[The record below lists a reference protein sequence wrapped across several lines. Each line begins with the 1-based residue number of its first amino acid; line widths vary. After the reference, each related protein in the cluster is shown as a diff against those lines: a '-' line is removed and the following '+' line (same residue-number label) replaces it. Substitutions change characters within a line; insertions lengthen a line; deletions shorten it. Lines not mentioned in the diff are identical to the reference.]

1 MRKIGQKKIG
11 AIIALDGEKEFK
23 KSVSDVNSEL
33 KSLKSESNLV
43 KEQFADQANTMEA
56 LKEKHKVLEKVLDA
70 HKKKEEE
77 IKKGLDHAKES
88 YEKVGSGLK
97 TLKDQYEEA
106 QKKLERM
113 EKTSGT
119 ATDEIDKQRDEMKKL
134 ADQIEKGER
143 NYETAEK
150 RISVWETS
158 LNNAKTQTIKANREL
173 EQNEKYLQEA
183 QNSTDKCAVSIDEF
197 GKKTKEAAEVTTDWG
212 TAMKVATA
220 GEIVDG
226 MANLAKKLGEESVGA
241 ANEFENSANQVQAST
256 GLSADAM
263 REYEKVMD
271 EVYRNNYG
279 DNFEDVGEAISI
291 IAQNMGELDPSQM
304 QKIAESSIT
313 LRDTFDF
320 DYQEQ
325 IRAVKMLMDT
335 WGTSAEDAYNLIAQ
349 GAQNGL
355 NKNGDLLDTINEY
368 AVHYKQMGATA
379 EEFFNSLANG
389 TASGT
394 FSVDKLGDAYKEFGI
409 RVKDTATSTDE
420 GYQLLNMD
428 ADEMRSKF
436 AAGGDSARQATEEVL
451 SALFGMDDQVKQN
464 QAGVD
469 LFGTMWEDLGIAGV
483 KALTNLNGE
492 ISTTKDTMSEIQD
505 IKYDSM
511 TNSLTQVTRSL
522 QMEIVEKL
530 SERYLPKINEGLKF
544 IGENLDTVLPAAK
557 GLGTALAVYKIV
569 TADKFA
575 NIASGV
581 GKLATSMTAA
591 ATATEG
597 ATVAQ
602 EGLNA
607 AQKANMIGLVVSLLA
622 GAGVALKSYVDN
634 VMDSVDVTKD
644 LRNEMEQTGDSI
656 KQSISSHNDSVASIE
671 AEWDGNKKLVD
682 ELYKLNDVQDKTAG
696 QKERMRAIVAQ
707 LSDDIPELASAFDAE
722 TSSMKVNQSEIDKS
736 IEKRKKYALAVA
748 AQDSMQEMAKNVAA
762 AEAQIR
768 AAEDKL
774 DDLIKAKGKYKELLQ
789 DKAGDTLGSFLNWD
803 LSVNGMHPVEKQIEE
818 LEAEL
823 EELRNTKEQAEG
835 EFEAAGQM
843 VEDYGGSLDEAAE
856 SVASLSSA
864 ENEAASNTQQFTEDQ
879 AQAYEE
885 MQKSIESSIEST
897 VSLFDKFDGGDEIS
911 ADKMLENLK
920 SQVDGVNKWSENM
933 KTLAAATGQGMTK
946 AFYDQLI
953 QIGPSGANAVQELVD
968 ALQNKTE
975 KFTEI
980 CQKYTEAFDLSA
992 ASETI
997 ASLEYEMQDGIGE
1010 VEQAAND
1017 GAQQINNSLKEIGN
1031 TDIYEALRRAFTVAA
1046 QEAGQ
1051 GGNVISAKTS
1061 EAFENAVKA
1070 AQGKGTEISQT
1081 FVDEI
1086 ANGKISIQDA
1096 ITQLNNS
1103 ISTEQQKTAESS
1115 EQNAK
1120 DSMNSYG
1127 EGVRSEK
1134 QNIVSATQDVFGAAK
1149 EQGKKAVSDFYSV
1162 GSYMGAGVA
1171 NGLRSGTVEVKKAA
1185 IEVSDAAVKA
1195 FEKRLDIHSP
1205 SRVMDKKIG
1214 VNITRGISNG
1224 ILRERI
1230 LAVRSV
1236 SDICSEILK
1245 AAETELDI
1253 HSPSR
1258 KFRDRVGANISKG
1271 IAFGIKDTSKKAIE
1285 ELRKLSRDLQASAD
1299 TLFSMSQKS
1308 NGAGSIRLV
1317 KMAQQHLISA
1327 NAASQKMEKL
1337 QAKGSDTYSKQVY
1350 KSASSWYKAYK
1361 KAHVVSL
1368 DDEKYFWKQ
1377 VAGAV
1382 KKGTTGYTQ
1391 ALEKSTKIDNFQKKM
1406 KEKIKSSFNVSEYT
1420 TNSKGE
1426 QEKKSAETYYSEI
1439 YSKASKYFENYEVL
1453 HNLSLQQ
1460 EEYYWQQV
1468 QKKMKKGTQA
1478 YYDATKKLKSVQSQI
1493 KTEVAEEKAR
1503 QKQEAAEEKQSN
1515 RSYALSGG
1523 ALSSYKTYF
1532 QVSAKAEYQYWDIV
1546 RKKFKAG
1553 TAERIE
1559 ADQKYLE
1566 AKESYNEQLEQL
1578 NQDYYDNCKETQDK
1592 LKDDIKDLTDAYKS
1606 SVSERKDSIYSSF
1619 NLFDQFESTSKSG
1632 RTLLYNLKTQV
1643 AGYADWEKQLSALS
1657 KKGVLSDGLLKE
1669 LQEMGPQASASI
1681 HALNQLST
1689 AELKEYNELWKQ
1701 KNALAESQAVK
1712 ENEALRQET
1721 QKKIDDLKTAA
1732 QKELTAYKK
1741 EYDKSVKELSKSIE
1755 KPLKTLAQKATTIGE
1770 DTASSLIAGI
1780 KKGATKKET
1789 TAELNKVSTT
1799 VSKKLGKLKSEGKT
1813 IGDNTLQGIID
1824 GLTNKKKIDASAQ
1837 ELISALRKSLQKAAD
1852 IHSPSRL
1859 FRKDIGANLGE
1870 GVNLGV
1876 RDKIKAV
1883 SRTGE
1888 EMIKEML
1895 EAQKRQAER
1904 QQSQLQAQLAGINS
1918 TVGVAELNNLISIA
1932 PVQNVKATVDNA
1944 DMLSMMQ
1951 RMMTV
1956 MQAGFENMAN
1966 MQMVTDTGALVGET
1980 SAQMSTAFAMS
1991 ARRLR

>member
-1 MRKIGQKKIG
+1 MTHYLKGVRKIGQKKIG

-97 TLKDQYEEA
+97 TLKDQYEQA
-106 QKKLERM
+106 QKKLEKM

-119 ATDEIDKQRDEMKKL
+119 ATDEIDKQRDEIKKL

-150 RISVWETS
+150 RISAWETS

-173 EQNEKYLQEA
+173 EQNSKYLKEAEKSTDQCASSIDSYGKIVKQTEVEVSNFKDVVKESVKADLIVSGIKSLIGTLKNAGDEIVNIAKDAAAYADDINTMSTVTRMSTDELQAYKYAADLVDVSLDTLAGSMKKNIKSMSNAQSGSEKYEEA
-183 QNSTDKCAVSIDEF
+183 YKSLGVQVVDASGKIRDSETVYWECIDALKNVSDETERDSIAMQIF
-197 GKKTKEAAEVTTDWG
+197 GK
-212 TAMKVATA
+212 
-220 GEIVDG
+220 
-226 MANLAKKLGEESVGA
+226 
-241 ANEFENSANQVQAST
+241 SAND
-256 GLSADAM
+256 L
-263 REYEKVMD
+263 
-271 EVYRNNYG
+271 N
-279 DNFEDVGEAISI
+279 
-291 IAQNMGELDPSQM
+291 P
-304 QKIAESSIT
+304 
-313 LRDTFDF
+313 
-320 DYQEQ
+320 
-325 IRAVKMLMDT
+325 
-335 WGTSAEDAYNLIAQ
+335 LIAQ
-349 GAQNGL
+349 GSEGIKKLSKEAKDMGAV
-355 NKNGDLLDTINEY
+355 LDT
-368 AVHYKQMGATA
+368 
-379 EEFFNSLANG
+379 
-389 TASGT
+389 
-394 FSVDKLGDAYKEFGI
+394 
-409 RVKDTATSTDE
+409 
-420 GYQLLNMD
+420 
-428 ADEMRSKF
+428 
-436 AAGGDSARQATEEVL
+436 DSL
-451 SALFGMDDQVKQN
+451 SALN
-464 QAGVD
+464 A
-469 LFGTMWEDLGIAGV
+469 T
-483 KALTNLNGE
+483 
-492 ISTTKDTMSEIQD
+492 QD
-505 IKYDSM
+505 SLDR
-511 TNSLTQVTRSL
+511 LTQSTEIFKRKIGVETAPYLEKASNELIDMMNKTDDKVADLVGGALEDCVDVIKWVIDHNKEVTA
-522 QMEIVEKL
+522 
-530 SERYLPKINEGLKF
+530 GLKG
-544 IGENLDTVLPAAK
+544 IGAAMATIAIAK
-557 GLGTALAVYKIV
+557 GISKVAGAFDTLRTAVM
-569 TADKFA
+569 
-575 NIASGV
+575 
-581 GKLATSMTAA
+581 ATK
-591 ATATEG
+591 TATEA

-602 EGLNA
+602 EGLNL
-607 AQKANMIGLVVSLLA
+607 AQKANAIGLITSLIV
-622 GAGVALKSYVDN
+622 GAGTALYSYSKDTERAKDATDEFIDKINEKADALKNSIESGNESADN
-634 VMDSVDVTKD
+634 VKAECDADEK
-644 LRNEMEQTGDSI
+644 L
-656 KQSISSHNDSVASIE
+656 IE
-671 AEWDGNKKLVD
+671 KLY
-682 ELYKLNDVQDKTAG
+682 ELNDVQNKTSG
-696 QKERMRAIVAQ
+696 QKAEMSAIVDQ
-707 LSDDIPELASAFDAE
+707 LSEDIPELAAAYDKETGSINLTKKATKELLEQYKETSMYNAAKESLQDLAKNITDSENAIQETAQKIQDLQDKRKKRKDDLSKLHVWDYYYPTVKDEIAKYDEQIDAAEQSLFELQQQNEQANSSMEIAEKTVQKYGDSIKDTADSVSAMSEAE
-722 TSSMKVNQSEIDKS
+722 TS
-736 IEKRKKYALAVA
+736 A
-748 AQDSMQEMAKNVAA
+748 ADIT
-762 AEAQIR
+762 AQM
-768 AAEDKL
+768 
-774 DDLIKAKGKYKELLQ
+774 
-789 DKAGDTLGSFLNWD
+789 T
-803 LSVNGMHPVEKQIEE
+803 EE
-818 LEAEL
+818 
-823 EELRNTKEQAEG
+823 
-835 EFEAAGQM
+835 
-843 VEDYGGSLDEAAE
+843 
-856 SVASLSSA
+856 
-864 ENEAASNTQQFTEDQ
+864 Q

-897 VSLFDKFDGGDEIS
+897 VSLFDKFDGGDKIS

-920 SQVDGVNKWSENM
+920 SQVDGVTKWSENM

-980 CQKYTEAFDLSA
+980 CQKYTEVFDLSA

-1051 GGNVISAKTS
+1051 GGNVVSAKTS

-1096 ITQLNNS
+1096 ITQLNDS
-1103 ISTEQQKTAESS
+1103 ISTEQKKTTENS

-1134 QNIVSATQDVFGAAK
+1134 QNIVSATQEVFEAAK
-1149 EQGKKAVSDFYSV
+1149 EQGEKAVSNFYSV

-1308 NGAGSIRLV
+1308 NGAGGIRLV

-1361 KAHVVSL
+1361 KVHVVSL
-1368 DDEKYFWKQ
+1368 NDEKYFWKQ

-1391 ALEKSTKIDNFQKKM
+1391 ALEKSIKIDNFQKKM
-1406 KEKIKSSFNVSEYT
+1406 KEKVASCFSVSEYT
-1420 TNSKGE
+1420 TNSNGE
-1426 QEKKSAETYYSEI
+1426 KEKKSAETYYSEI
-1439 YSKASKYFENYEVL
+1439 YSKASKYFENYGVL

-1468 QKKMKKGTQA
+1468 QKKLKKGTQA
-1478 YYDATKKLKSVQSQI
+1478 WYDAIKKLKSVQAEINQQVS
-1493 KTEVAEEKAR
+1493 EEKAR

-1578 NQDYYDNCKETQDK
+1578 NQDYYDNCKETKDK
-1592 LKDDIKDLTDAYKS
+1592 LKDDIQDLTDAYKS

-1689 AELKEYNELWKQ
+1689 AQLKEYNDLWKQ

-1859 FRKDIGANLGE
+1859 FRKEIGANLGE

-1876 RDKIKAV
+1876 KDKIKAV

-1904 QQSQLQAQLAGINS
+1904 QQLQLQAQLAGINS

-1956 MQAGFENMAN
+1956 MQAGFENMSN

-1980 SAQMSTAFAMS
+1980 SAQMSTAFAMN